1 MLMAVKRQVK
11 VTLLSIKYAFMR
23 ELLNKTTFFS
33 NVFFMILNNASFII
47 QWVILFSLKDNFGG
61 YTFKQVLLLWGI
73 AAGTYGFSHFFF
85 CLVC

>member
-33 NVFFMILNNASFII
+33 NVFFIISYLLSINILSGY
-47 QWVILFSLKDNFGG
+47 LFS
-61 YTFKQVLLLWGI
+61 Y
-73 AAGTYGFSHFFF
+73 
-85 CLVC
+85 